1 MLYPRHCHT
10 EFFQEAE
17 MTFRRKNADL
27 RASAIMTVI
36 CIIWGVQQVAIKGV
50 AEEISPVLQ
59 VALRSGIAALLVLV
73 VMSCK
78 KESLRQSSPY
88 LMAGCVVGL
97 LFALEFLF
105 VAEGLRYTSAS
116 HMAVF
121 LYTAPAFAA
130 VGLQLFHPDE
140 RLMPAQWGGIVVAF
154 IGIAVAFLS
163 GSSST
168 GDTVRMLTGDV
179 MGLLAGLAWGA
190 TTVVVRCTAL
200 SQAPAT
206 HTLFYQLTGACI
218 LLFMYALFSGQL
230 HFRPGVTG
238 SLSLLFQIFIVG
250 FASYLTWFSLMKTYL
265 ASQLGVLSFMT
276 PVFGVL
282 AGMLFL
288 DEQPQPGFIWG
299 TLLILS
305 GIIIVSGWPWFITK
319 LDRSAARRRR
329 STGRNP

>member
-1 MLYPRHCHT
+1 
-10 EFFQEAE
+10 
-17 MTFRRKNADL
+17 MTLKRKNADL
-27 RASAIMTVI
+27 RAGGVI
-36 CIIWGVQQVAIKGV
+36 TMLCIIWGVQQVAIKGV
-50 AEEISPVLQ
+50 ADEVSPVLQ

-73 VMSCK
+73 VMTCR
-78 KESLRQSSPY
+78 KESLRQSRPY

-105 VAEGLRYTSAS
+105 VAEGLRFTSAS

-140 RLMPAQWGGIVVAF
+140 RLVPAQWAGIFVAFSGIVVAF
-154 IGIAVAFLS
+154 LS
-163 GSSST
+163 GNSGS
-168 GDTVRMLTGDV
+168 GDMVKMLTGDA

-206 HTLFYQLTGACI
+206 HTLFYQLAGAGI
-218 LLFMYALFSGQL
+218 LLLLYALFSGQL
-230 HFRPGVTG
+230 HFRPGVNG

-282 AGMLFL
+282 TGMLFL
-288 DEQPQPGFIWG
+288 NEEPQPGFIWG

-305 GIIIVSGWPWFITK
+305 GIVIVSGWPWFITK
-319 LDRSAARRRR
+319 FGRSAEPHRK

>member
-1 MLYPRHCHT
+1 
-10 EFFQEAE
+10 
-17 MTFRRKNADL
+17 MTLRRKNADL
-27 RASAIMTVI
+27 RAGGIMTVL

-50 AEEISPVLQ
+50 ADEVSPVLQ

-73 VMSCK
+73 VMTCR
-78 KESLRQSSPY
+78 KESLRESRPY

-140 RLMPAQWGGIVVAF
+140 RLVPAQWAGIVIAF
-154 IGIAVAFLS
+154 AGIAVAFLS
-163 GSSST
+163 GSNG
-168 GDTVRMLTGDV
+168 GDVVRMLTGDV

-206 HTLFYQLTGACI
+206 HTLFYQLTGAGI

-230 HFRPGVTG
+230 HFSPGLTG
-238 SLSLLFQIFIVG
+238 GLSLLFQIFIVG

-282 AGMLFL
+282 AGMLL
-288 DEQPQPGFIWG
+288 LNEQPQPGFIWG

-305 GIIIVSGWPWFITK
+305 GIVIVSGWPWFIAK
-319 LDRSAARRRR
+319 FGRPAEPHRQ